1 MRKVLTI
8 LTVLALSMSSFSSV
22 TQARFSGCN
31 SRSTNTIQDI
41 PPSPV
46 DRPSPGGV
54 GC

>member
-1 MRKVLTI
+1 MRKALTI
-8 LTVLALSMSSFSSV
+8 LAVSALFIFSFSSV
-22 TQARFSGCN
+22 TQAKFSGCN
-31 SRSTNTIQDI
+31 SSTNTIQDI